1 MNDCNGSRIQY
12 WMLIVVLSG
21 EFGGVGMECFGFGF
35 ALGFTFVFQQSDF
48 AFVER
53 GYGVGGVEVLGLEV
67 VGERKKV
74 MTAKWDVGKG
84 GRVAQK
90 DGYALRFVAESRDG
104 YKEFFFISHAEGATS

>member
-1 MNDCNGSRIQY
+1 MY
-12 WMLIVVLSG
+12 WTVMAA
-21 EFGGVGMECFGFGF
+21 EFSIGYCGVFW
-35 ALGFTFVFQQSDF
+35 SDF

-74 MTAKWDVGKG
+74 VTAKWDVGKG
-84 GRVAQK
+84 GQVAQK